1 MEHCPENEMKVIYT
15 AFITLKN
22 GTRIYAKNY
31 GLRAFRIYVKN
42 AE

>member
-1 MEHCPENEMKVIYT
+1 MIECPDSGSHVIYT
-15 AFITLKN
+15 AFITLKD

-31 GLRAFRIYVKN
+31 GLRAFRIYVKD

>member
-1 MEHCPENEMKVIYT
+1 MNNCTESEMKVVYT

>member
-1 MEHCPENEMKVIYT
+1 MEQRPDNEMKVIYT

-22 GTRIYAKNY
+22 GTRLYAKNY

-42 AE
+42 AK

>member
-1 MEHCPENEMKVIYT
+1 MIECPDSETHVVYT

>member
-1 MEHCPENEMKVIYT
+1 MNECPESEMNVIYT
-15 AFITLKN
+15 AYITLKN

-42 AE
+42 TE